1 MSQKKFLDSVD
12 KVIVGLNQE
21 REETQVMVKT
31 FFRVLTHRL
40 PKGRKPE
47 DVEIQAAVEQLKD
60 VHRMAGLL
68 VFATLPGS
76 VLTLPAIYALGKRFD
91 IEFLPSAFQKEEG
104 AELLDEEKTEQ
115 DKPAP

>member
-1 MSQKKFLDSVD
+1 MSQKKFLESVD

-21 REETQVMVKT
+21 REETQVMAKT

-47 DVEIQAAVEQLKD
+47 DEEIQAAIEQLKD

-68 VFATLPGS
+68 IFATLPGS
-76 VLTLPAIYALGKRFD
+76 VITLPAIYAVGRRYG
-91 IEFLPSAFQKEEG
+91 IEFLPSAFQKKGDQEG
-104 AELLDEEKTEQ
+104 LKSEGE
-115 DKPAP
+115 DKK

>member
-1 MSQKKFLDSVD
+1 MSQKKFLESVD

-21 REETQVMVKT
+21 REETQVMAKT

-47 DVEIQAAVEQLKD
+47 DEEIQAAIEQLKD

-68 VFATLPGS
+68 IFATLPGS
-76 VLTLPAIYALGKRFD
+76 VITLPAIYAVGRRYG
-91 IEFLPSAFQKEEG
+91 IEFLPSAFQKSGKEEG
-104 AELLDEEKTEQ
+104 VESEDEK
-115 DKPAP
+115 K

>member
-1 MSQKKFLDSVD
+1 MSQKKFLESVD

-21 REETQVMVKT
+21 REETQVMAKT

-47 DVEIQAAVEQLKD
+47 DEEIQAAVEQLKD

-68 VFATLPGS
+68 IFATLPGS
-76 VLTLPAIYALGKRFD
+76 VITLPAIYAVGRRFG
-91 IEFLPSAFQKEEG
+91 IEFLPSAFQKSENEEG
-104 AELLDEEKTEQ
+104 LESEDEK
-115 DKPAP
+115 K

>member
-1 MSQKKFLDSVD
+1 MSQKKFLESVD

-21 REETQVMVKT
+21 REETQVMAKT

-47 DVEIQAAVEQLKD
+47 DEEIQAAVEQLKD

-68 VFATLPGS
+68 IFATLPGS
-76 VLTLPAIYALGKRFD
+76 VITLPAIYAVGRRFG
-91 IEFLPSAFQKEEG
+91 IEFLPSAFQKNEE
-104 AELLDEEKTEQ
+104 DEDASKLEADRKDT
-115 DKPAP
+115 D

>member
-1 MSQKKFLDSVD
+1 MSQKKFLESVD

-21 REETQVMVKT
+21 REETQVMAKT

-47 DVEIQAAVEQLKD
+47 DEEIQAAIEQLKD

-68 VFATLPGS
+68 IFATLPGS
-76 VLTLPAIYALGKRFD
+76 VITLPAIYAVGRRFG
-91 IEFLPSAFQKEEG
+91 IEFLPSAFQKNANEKGLES
-104 AELLDEEKTEQ
+104 EDEK
-115 DKPAP
+115 K

>member
-1 MSQKKFLDSVD
+1 MSQKKFLESVD

-21 REETQVMVKT
+21 REETQVMAKT

-47 DVEIQAAVEQLKD
+47 DEEIQAAIEQLKD

-68 VFATLPGS
+68 IFATLPGS
-76 VLTLPAIYALGKRFD
+76 VITLPAIYAVGRRYG
-91 IEFLPSAFQKEEG
+91 IEFLPSAFQKKADEEG
-104 AELLDEEKTEQ
+104 LESEGE
-115 DKPAP
+115 DKK